1 MKLCNPRLA
10 ALLGA
15 LELAAVDEKLVVVF
29 LASLG
34 RGTRSES
41 SSLWCQQGE
50 LRGRVSPPP
59 VLSVNIASKQLP
71 KFVFLLENA
80 NVEARV
86 CRSDGS
92 SSLLPRKQS
101 EVCGGSQQ
109 AAPHGDRDLCT
120 LLAGAR
126 AGPGLNRP

>member
-1 MKLCNPRLA
+1 MKNLF
-10 ALLGA
+10 
-15 LELAAVDEKLVVVF
+15 F

-50 LRGRVSPPP
+50 LRGRVSLP

-92 SSLLPRKQS
+92 GSLLPRKQS

-126 AGPGLNRP
+126 AWPGLNRP

>member
-50 LRGRVSPPP
+50 LRGRVSPPGA
-59 VLSVNIASKQLP
+59 VSKYCQ
-71 KFVFLLENA
+71 
-80 NVEARV
+80 
-86 CRSDGS
+86 
-92 SSLLPRKQS
+92 
-101 EVCGGSQQ
+101 
-109 AAPHGDRDLCT
+109 
-120 LLAGAR
+120 
-126 AGPGLNRP
+126 